1 MTSNKVNTISEVNGT
16 IGRKQKNNLERKV
29 IDPIIS
35 DARKL
40 VELVLS
46 RRGEDSATIFLAAG
60 LAKKLQDF

>member
-1 MTSNKVNTISEVNGT
+1 MTSKVKTISEVNGT
-16 IGRKQKNNLERKV
+16 LSPKQRNKLDHRTV
-29 IDPIIS
+29 DPIIS

-46 RRGEDSATIFLAAG
+46 RRGEDSVTILLAAG

>member
-1 MTSNKVNTISEVNGT
+1 MTSKVKTISEVNGT
-16 IGRKQKNNLERKV
+16 IGPKQKNNLDRKV
-29 IDPIIS
+29 VDPVIS

-46 RRGEDSATIFLAAG
+46 RRGEDSVTILLAAG